1 MGLIYSLVDS
11 DFFFVGVNLA
21 GWSFGVIAHHPLW
34 CPITARAHRPAP
46 LRGRIRNDEEN
57 A

>member
-11 DFFFVGVNLA
+11 DFFFVGVSLA

-34 CPITARAHRPAP
+34 CPITAWAHRHAP